1 MVNDGMEDIVIIGF
15 GGHAKSIAD
24 SIISDG
30 KYNIAGYTDVEDRSC
45 KYPYLGT
52 DDALQD
58 CFKRG
63 IHNVV
68 LGIGF
73 LGESSIRD
81 NVINKAKKVGFEFPV
96 IIDPSATV
104 ALDVTV
110 GEGTFIGKNVVINAG
125 SKVGKYC
132 IINTGSIIE
141 HECDVDDYS
150 HISVGTILCGE
161 VSVGHHT
168 MIGAGT
174 TVIQCKMIGSNT
186 TIGAGAVVN
195 QDLPDNCTAVGIPA
209 KVIKMNV

>member
-1 MVNDGMEDIVIIGF
+1 MVNDGMEEIVIIGF
-15 GGHAKSIAD
+15 GGHAKSVAD
-24 SIISDG
+24 SIIADG
-30 KYNIAGYTDVEDRSC
+30 KYNIVGYTDVEDRCC

-52 DDALQD
+52 DDALVD

-63 IHNVV
+63 IHNAV
-68 LGIGF
+68 LGVGF

-81 NVINKAKKVGFEFPV
+81 KVVKRAKEIGFVFPV

-104 ALDVTV
+104 ALDVAV
-110 GEGTFIGKNVVINAG
+110 GEGTFIGKNVVVNAG
-125 SKVGKYC
+125 SKVGKNC

-141 HECDVDDYS
+141 HECIVDDYS

-174 TVIQCKMIGSNT
+174 TVIQCRKIGNNSI
-186 TIGAGAVVN
+186 IGANSTVLTDIG
-195 QDLPDNCTAVGIPA
+195 DNMRTYGI
-209 KVIKMNV
+209 VRQIRGIE